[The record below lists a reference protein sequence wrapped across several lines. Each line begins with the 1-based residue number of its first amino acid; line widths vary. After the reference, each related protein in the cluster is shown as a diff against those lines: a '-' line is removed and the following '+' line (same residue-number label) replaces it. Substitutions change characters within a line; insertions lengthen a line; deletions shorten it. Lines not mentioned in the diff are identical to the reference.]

1 MAGIPGLLPHRGRSL
16 RAVGPV
22 ASRSW
27 PTNGEGSI
35 VERISHGILGDRGG
49 SEGVAVGEGRGERRT
64 AEDARLREVLAWER
78 TRLANERTF
87 LAYVRTAL
95 AFAAGGS
102 FLQLFHLPGTES
114 AGWAAIGLG
123 VVVLFWGSARALRM
137 RRRLV
142 ALRPQGVDS
151 PGERDYDA
159 L

>member
-1 MAGIPGLLPHRGRSL
+1 
-16 RAVGPV
+16 
-22 ASRSW
+22 
-27 PTNGEGSI
+27 
-35 VERISHGILGDRGG
+35 
-49 SEGVAVGEGRGERRT
+49 VAVGEGRGERRA

-151 PGERDYDA
+151 PGARGYDA